1 MNAITIKA
9 DNKLTESLV
18 NYLKTMNLSFEIK
31 KDVENQNKI
40 TEISPYNPE
49 FVKKVLTSSK

>member
-1 MNAITIKA
+1 MNTITIKA
-9 DNKLTESLV
+9 ENKLTESLV